1 MIKKLI
7 ITSLLLM
14 GCAQESHQ
22 MSYPLFE
29 GGSVTFGTSPKL
41 TVINYWAVWCGPC
54 RKEIPEFNQFAKEHA
69 DQVVVL
75 AVNFDGSE
83 GDALRA
89 EIAKL
94 GIEFPSLLADP
105 RGIWG
110 LEPVNVLPETL
121 VIGTD
126 GKLLQRMIG
135 PQTAEVLEA
144 LL

>member
-1 MIKKLI
+1 MIKKLML
-7 ITSLLLM
+7 TTLLLM
-14 GCAQESHQ
+14 GCTQESHLV
-22 MSYPLFE
+22 SYPLLE
-29 GGSVTFGTSPKL
+29 GDSITFGTSPKL

-69 DQVVVL
+69 DHVVVL

-83 GDALRA
+83 GDTLRA

-135 PQTAEVLEA
+135 PQTAEILEA

>member
-1 MIKKLI
+1 MIKKLML
-7 ITSLLLM
+7 TSLLLM

-22 MSYPLFE
+22 VSYPLLE
-29 GGSVTFGTSPKL
+29 GDSITFGASSKL
-41 TVINYWAVWCGPC
+41 TIINYWAVWCGPC
-54 RKEIPEFNQFAKEHA
+54 RKEIPEFNQFAKDHA
-69 DQVVVL
+69 DQVIVL

-121 VIGTD
+121 VIGPD

-135 PQTAEVLEA
+135 PQTAEILEA

>member
-1 MIKKLI
+1 MIKKLVL
-7 ITSLLLM
+7 TSLLLM
-14 GCAQESHQ
+14 GCAQDPHRV
-22 MSYPLFE
+22 SYPLL
-29 GGSVTFGTSPKL
+29 GGDSITFGTSTKL

-89 EIAKL
+89 EIEKL
-94 GIEFPSLLADP
+94 GIDFPSLLADP
-105 RGIWG
+105 RDIWG

-126 GKLLQRMIG
+126 GTLLQRMIG
-135 PQTAEVLEA
+135 PQTAEILEA

>member
-1 MIKKLI
+1 MLKKLI
-7 ITSLLLM
+7 LISMLLA
-14 GCAQESHQ
+14 GCAQDSNQ
-22 MSYPLFE
+22 VSYPLFE
-29 GGSVTFGTSPKL
+29 GDSITFGTSQKL
-41 TVINYWAVWCGPC
+41 TIINYWAVWCGPC

-94 GIEFPSLLADP
+94 GIEFPSLLDDP

-126 GKLLQRMIG
+126 GKLLHRMIG
-135 PQTAEVLEA
+135 PQTAEVLEG